1 MAEAVGDD
9 KIAEMHESSQQLG
22 EDEGSKDVGLGHGNW
37 NGNGNGDRGEA
48 GVNEIDVVRVERVY
62 RYVKF

>member
-9 KIAEMHESSQQLG
+9 KIVEMHESSHQLG
-22 EDEGSKDVGLGHGNW
+22 EGEGSKDVGVMERDGDGCE
-37 NGNGNGDRGEA
+37 NGFEPGMDQVE
-48 GVNEIDVVRVERVY
+48 RVEKVY